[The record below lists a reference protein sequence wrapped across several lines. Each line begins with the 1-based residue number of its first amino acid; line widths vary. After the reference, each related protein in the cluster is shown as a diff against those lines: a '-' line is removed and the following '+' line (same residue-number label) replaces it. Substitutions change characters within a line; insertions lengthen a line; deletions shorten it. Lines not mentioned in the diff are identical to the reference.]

1 MRGMIPFRRRNGF
14 APVDLF
20 RDFFG
25 RDIMDDFFSSSMLP
39 MSMAGSF
46 RADIKENQKE
56 YIVEAELP
64 GYSKEDI
71 EIDLVDDRLTI
82 FAQKNE
88 EISEER
94 DNYIRRERRV
104 GKVSRSFLVSG
115 IKNDEVKAEYTDGL
129 LRVILP
135 KDEEGRKRGRR
146 IDIN

>member
-82 FAQKNE
+82 SAQKNE